1 MLLICMLSLIMS
13 FIAAN
18 RVLSVHNKTGYRY
31 LAVVSVP
38 TDDINTLQSW
48 RIAP

>member
-18 RVLSVHNKTGYRY
+18 RVLSVYNKTGYGY

-38 TDDINTLQSW
+38 TDDISTRQNW
-48 RIAP
+48 RAAP